1 MTDNSVKLIKPAWH
15 NTLEFLA
22 GILDEEKA
30 IELIEK
36 MSSDYLKIRDLK
48 TKGGK
53 FLGEI
58 FYRSELYLI
67 GRCIAERGYIMAS
80 RAEEDCSV
88 TVLSDDFLRI
98 TPHQSEINLSEERLK
113 MILKCNNAII
123 KEVGMIWLDKLLEE
137 GLLIAIPRLNGLEDR
152 VYLFSTG
159 EKYED

>member
-1 MTDNSVKLIKPAWH
+1 METINERWH
-15 NTLEFLA
+15 GTLEFLA
-22 GILDEEKA
+22 GELNEEKA

-36 MSSDYLKIRDLK
+36 MSSDYLKIRDLE
-48 TKGGK
+48 TRGGK
-53 FLGEI
+53 FSREI

-67 GRCIAERGYIMAS
+67 GRCIAERGYILAR

-123 KEVGMIWLDKLLEE
+123 EEAGMIWLDKLLEE
-137 GLLIAIPRLNGLEDR
+137 GLLIAIPRLNGLGDH